1 MRFVDDDGV
10 VLPQLGVSLQL
21 GEQHAV
27 GHELDYRVA
36 ARLVGEADL
45 AADLAAKAD
54 IQLLGYAAAT
64 ELAATRRGWV
74 QAMRPRSPRPA
85 ARHIFG
91 ICVVLPEPVSP
102 ASTSTWLFWMA
113 VTISSARPLMG
124 SSGGYS
130 IRKGQDFL
138 GRDDMSMPAI
148 LGENRNPQP
157 EMTNSVETTPEEK
170 MYRRVL
176 FVSGFDGWSVVI
188 VAGLGT
194 LLSLLFTS
202 LNGIFVGLLLIGAGA
217 MELHGRR
224 LLRRRNAE
232 GMRWL
237 VRAQVFLLGVILVY
251 CVSRLG
257 SFDAETAMGNL
268 TPEMQAALNE
278 AGVTTADLMPLVHV
292 AFFATYAIVA
302 VVSLFFQGGLAM
314 YYRSRTAR
322 VTAFLTG
329 SPHPCRRTLAGARQ
343 RPRLPA
349 GSDHLV

>member
-1 MRFVDDDGV
+1 MKSMLSERSCASSTMT
-10 VLPQLGVSLQL
+10 VSYSRNSGSACNSASSMPSVMNLITVSPLVWSAKRILQPTSRPKPTFSSS
-21 GEQHAV
+21 AT
-27 GHELDYRVA
+27 R
-36 ARLVGEADL
+36 R
-45 AADLAAKAD
+45 
-54 IQLLGYAAAT
+54 AT

-329 SPHPCRRTLAGARQ
+329 SPP
-343 RPRLPA
+343 
-349 GSDHLV
+349 SV